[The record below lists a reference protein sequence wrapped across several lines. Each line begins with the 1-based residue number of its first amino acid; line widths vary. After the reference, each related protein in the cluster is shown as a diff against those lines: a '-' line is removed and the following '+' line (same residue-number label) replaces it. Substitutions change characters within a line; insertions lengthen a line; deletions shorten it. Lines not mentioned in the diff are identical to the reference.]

1 MRFLSSNF
9 LIWYHGYKAK
19 TVYANLN
26 YISTQNDTNDRHT
39 KERQFKAFSNDLLR
53 WNAFLDADMQSV
65 WDLLANIDTSVLQKE
80 GEIEDEEEMRKMIT
94 NLRMNCA
101 LYLGDYTQY
110 LSHSYETIME
120 FSKNIAFLEF
130 SEAELA
136 V

>member
-1 MRFLSSNF
+1 
-9 LIWYHGYKAK
+9 
-19 TVYANLN
+19 
-26 YISTQNDTNDRHT
+26 
-39 KERQFKAFSNDLLR
+39 
-53 WNAFLDADMQSV
+53 MQSV
-65 WDLLANIDTSVLQKE
+65 WDLLANIDTSVLRKE

-101 LYLGDYTQY
+101 LYFGDYTQY